1 MIPLLEHH
9 QKPRTAGGI
18 TDRENFYEREN
29 CNDMKISFFD
39 MVLRLSLATEEQ
51 NSVFRFN
58 MSNYRRQRIR
68 SHEPIIKLH
77 QRNIAAPY
85 L

>member
-39 MVLRLSLATEEQ
+39 MVLRLS
-51 NSVFRFN
+51 
-58 MSNYRRQRIR
+58 
-68 SHEPIIKLH
+68 
-77 QRNIAAPY
+77 
-85 L
+85 